1 MAKKKTLRSIP
12 QRRAPMPTQEPAARV
27 TNFAEVTLGY
37 RLEDALNESERCLLC
52 PEAACIRGCPVEIDI
67 LGFIEKILATDYRG
81 AYDIISDA
89 NLLPAICG
97 RVCPQEDQCEAVC
110 PVGQTLEPVAIGR
123 LERWIGDMA
132 IAEGWATVPYLEPNG
147 LNVGVVGSG
156 PAGVARPAAL
166 PQAGCDGTIL
176 APLPTAVGVPRLVM
190 PAFPPPP
197 PPRGPPQVFPRGR
210 RTRDIGYPSSG
221 TDRRSGLCG
230 FAVPERTT
238 AATGHDD
245 HPTSPRGHLGGGR

>member
-1 MAKKKTLRSIP
+1 
-12 QRRAPMPTQEPAARV
+12 MPTQEPAARV

-147 LNVGVVGSG
+147 LNVGVVNRCRLGKCVVWVRNIFPLG
-156 PAGVARPAAL
+156 F
-166 PQAGCDGTIL
+166 GCRNIN
-176 APLPTAVGVPRLVM
+176 RH
-190 PAFPPPP
+190 
-197 PPRGPPQVFPRGR
+197 
-210 RTRDIGYPSSG
+210 SG
-221 TDRRSGLCG
+221 TDNY
-230 FAVPERTT
+230 VPPHRC
-238 AATGHDD
+238 D
-245 HPTSPRGHLGGGR
+245 